1 MMIRLL
7 DEATISKI
15 AAGEIIENPASI
27 VKELVENSIDAGADN
42 ILIEIRGESTDFIK
56 VSDNG
61 SGFSEEDL
69 NIAFLRHSTS
79 KLEKIEDLEKIRTL
93 GFRGEALASISNISK
108 IKLMTK
114 REEDLAGN
122 SLVIENGKI
131 IKKNKIGMPKG
142 TTFVITD
149 VFYNTPVRKKFL
161 RKDLTEINNII
172 DTVQKIALS
181 NNNIKFTLI
190 KDGKTILNTGS
201 DKDPINRIFSIL
213 GSEIASSLNEGSF
226 ESENYKIKGFFS
238 DNKTFRSN
246 RDSQYIFVNGRFIK
260 NINISRAVEKK
271 YHSLIPLNRYPVFVL
286 YIDIDPK
293 LIDVNIHPKKN
304 EIKISN
310 ENILNAIL
318 TEIVEEVIY
327 PNRSIREIEIKDKE
341 ENINVF
347 DIFLDDDKPRDDSQ
361 SNESHTNLKSIWDL
375 KNESQYKNYEDNLYN
390 AFNED
395 AVLYKE
401 DEVEN
406 NEVEKLEEKT
416 LNQEIHEEKNFLFD
430 NKKSQIDEKLLN
442 TNIAGILFKTYILLE
457 NQRDGIIFVVDQHAA
472 HERVNYEKF
481 LHMYLNSEITSQIL
495 LKPEIIQ
502 LNQIEYD
509 KILNYLDLFTKL
521 GFKIENF
528 GDNSVVLREVPMI
541 FGLPT
546 YVNFI
551 RDIIDSLDKE
561 ISSNYEAD
569 LYEIMKKACKASVK
583 SGDDLSEMEIESLIR
598 DLKNCENPYTCPHGR
613 PTIVE
618 VSKHTISKLF
628 LRE

>member
-1 MMIRLL
+1 MIRLL

-15 AAGEIIENPASI
+15 AAGEIIENSASI
-27 VKELVENSIDAGADN
+27 VKELVENSIDAGADD
-42 ILIEIRGESTDFIK
+42 ILVELRGESTNYIK

-61 SGFSEEDL
+61 SGFAEED
-69 NIAFLRHSTS
+69 IEVAFLRHSTS
-79 KLEKIEDLEKIRTL
+79 KIEKIEDLEKIRTL

-114 REEDLAGN
+114 RQEDLAGN
-122 SLVIENGKI
+122 SLLIENGKI
-131 IKKNKIGMPKG
+131 IKKNKVGMPKG
-142 TTFVITD
+142 TTFVISD
-149 VFYNTPVRKKFL
+149 VFYNIPVRKKFL

-172 DTVQKIALS
+172 DIVQKIALS

-190 KDGKTILNTGS
+190 RDGKTILNTGS

-238 DNKTFRSN
+238 DNKLFRSN
-246 RDSQYIFVNGRFIK
+246 RDSQYIFVNGRFIR
-260 NINISRAVEKK
+260 NINISRAVEKN

-310 ENILNAIL
+310 ENILNALL
-318 TEIVEEVIY
+318 TEVVEDVIF
-327 PNRSIREIEIKDKE
+327 PNRSIREIEIEDKK
-341 ENINVF
+341 ENVSVF
-347 DIFLDDDKPRDDSQ
+347 DIFEDEESYEPDPQ
-361 SNESHTNLKSIWDL
+361 ENETNLKSIWEIEKETKDEAL
-375 KNESQYKNYEDNLYN
+375 HNS
-390 AFNED
+390 FNED
-395 AVLYKE
+395 VVLYRDKGNLDLIEDKKIIKE
-401 DEVEN
+401 E
-406 NEVEKLEEKT
+406 
-416 LNQEIHEEKNFLFD
+416 HEERNFLFND
-430 NKKSQIDEKLLN
+430 AKSKIDEKLLN
-442 TNIAGILFKTYILLE
+442 TRIAGVLFKTYILLE
-457 NQRDGIIFVVDQHAA
+457 NQRDDITYLVDQHAA

-495 LKPEIIQ
+495 LKPEIIE

-509 KILNYLDLFTKL
+509 KILNYLELFTEL
-521 GFKIENF
+521 GFKIEDF
-528 GDNSVVLREVPMI
+528 GDKSVVLREVPMI

-569 LYEIMKKACKASVK
+569 LYKIMKKACKASVK
-583 SGDDLSEMEIESLIR
+583 AGDDLSDLEIESLIK

-613 PTIVE
+613 PTVVE

>member
-1 MMIRLL
+1 MIRLL

-15 AAGEIIENPASI
+15 AAGEIIENSASI
-27 VKELVENSIDAGADN
+27 VKELVENSIDAGADD
-42 ILIEIRGESTDFIK
+42 IIVEIRGDSTDYIR

-61 SGFSEEDL
+61 SGFSEDDL
-69 NIAFLRHSTS
+69 EVAFLRHSTS

-122 SLVIENGKI
+122 SLLIENGKI
-131 IKKNKIGMPKG
+131 IKKNKVGMPKG
-142 TTFVITD
+142 TTFVISD

-172 DTVQKIALS
+172 DIVQKIALS

-190 KDGKTILNTGS
+190 RDGKIILNTGS

-226 ESENYKIKGFFS
+226 ESENYKIRGFFS
-238 DNKTFRSN
+238 DNKLFRSN
-246 RDSQYIFVNGRFIK
+246 RDSQYIFVNGRFIR
-260 NINISRAVEKK
+260 NINISRAVEKN

-286 YIDIDPK
+286 YLDIDPK

-310 ENILNAIL
+310 ENILSAL
-318 TEIVEEVIY
+318 LAEVVEEVIF
-327 PNRSIREIEIKDKE
+327 PNRSIREIEIEDKK
-341 ENINVF
+341 ENVSVF
-347 DIFLDDDKPRDDSQ
+347 DIFEDDETNDCGEQKKD
-361 SNESHTNLKSIWDL
+361 TNLKSLWDIE
-375 KNESQYKNYEDNLYN
+375 KETSDNSLEKT
-390 AFNED
+390 FNED
-395 AVLYKE
+395 AVLYKDSLKE
-401 DEVEN
+401 DIN
-406 NEVEKLEEKT
+406 PEEERFLT
-416 LNQEIHEEKNFLFD
+416 EEHEDKNFLF
-430 NKKSQIDEKLLN
+430 NSEKSHIDEKLLN
-442 TNIAGILFKTYILLE
+442 TRIAGVLFKTYILLE
-457 NQRDGIIFVVDQHAA
+457 NQREGITFLVDQHAA

-481 LHMYLNSEITSQIL
+481 LHMYLKSEITSQIL
-495 LKPEIIQ
+495 LKPEIIE
-502 LNQIEYD
+502 LNQMEYD
-509 KILNYLDLFTKL
+509 KILNYLDLFTRL
-521 GFKIENF
+521 GFKIEDF
-528 GDNSVVLREVPMI
+528 GDKSVVLREVPMI

-569 LYEIMKKACKASVK
+569 LYKIMKKACKASVK
-583 SGDDLSEMEIESLIR
+583 AGDDLSDMEIESLIR

-613 PTIVE
+613 PTVVE

>member
-1 MMIRLL
+1 MIRLL

-15 AAGEIIENPASI
+15 AAGEIIENSASI
-27 VKELVENSIDAGADN
+27 VKELVENSIDAGADD
-42 ILIEIRGESTDFIK
+42 ILVEIRGESTSYIK

-61 SGFSEEDL
+61 SGFAEED
-69 NIAFLRHSTS
+69 IEVAFLRHSTS

-114 REEDLAGN
+114 RQEDLAGN
-122 SLVIENGKI
+122 SILIENGKI
-131 IKKNKIGMPKG
+131 IKKNKVGMPKG
-142 TTFVITD
+142 TTFVISD

-172 DTVQKIALS
+172 DIVQKIALS

-190 KDGKTILNTGS
+190 RDGKTILNTGS

-226 ESENYKIKGFFS
+226 ESENYKIRGFFS
-238 DNKTFRSN
+238 DNKLFRSN
-246 RDSQYIFVNGRFIK
+246 RDSQYIFVNGRFIR
-260 NINISRAVEKK
+260 NINISRAVEKN

-310 ENILNAIL
+310 ENILNALL
-318 TEIVEEVIY
+318 TEVVEDVIF
-327 PNRSIREIEIKDKE
+327 PNRSIREIEIEDKKE
-341 ENINVF
+341 SINVF
-347 DIFLDDDKPRDDSQ
+347 DIFKDEKFDKSEAQ
-361 SNESHTNLKSIWDL
+361 EKETNLKSLWEIGKETKDEAL
-375 KNESQYKNYEDNLYN
+375 QNS
-390 AFNED
+390 FNED
-395 AVLYKE
+395 VVLYRDKE
-401 DEVEN
+401 NLDLSED
-406 NEVEKLEEKT
+406 KKIIKEE
-416 LNQEIHEEKNFLFD
+416 HEERNFLFND
-430 NKKSQIDEKLLN
+430 EKSKIDEKLLN
-442 TNIAGILFKTYILLE
+442 TRIAGVLFKTYILLE
-457 NQRDGIIFVVDQHAA
+457 NQRDGLTYVVDQHAA

-481 LHMYLNSEITSQIL
+481 LHMYLKSEITSQIL
-495 LKPEIIQ
+495 LKPEIIE

-509 KILNYLDLFTKL
+509 KILSYLELFTRL
-521 GFKIENF
+521 GFKIEDF

-551 RDIIDSLDKE
+551 RDIIDSLDKD

-569 LYEIMKKACKASVK
+569 LYKIMKKACKASVK
-583 SGDDLSEMEIESLIR
+583 AGDDLSDLEIESLIK

-613 PTIVE
+613 PTVVE

>member
-1 MMIRLL
+1 MIRLL

-15 AAGEIIENPASI
+15 AAGEIIENSASI
-27 VKELVENSIDAGADN
+27 VKELVENSIDAGADD
-42 ILIEIRGESTDFIK
+42 IIVEIRGDSTDYIR

-61 SGFSEEDL
+61 SGFSEDDL
-69 NIAFLRHSTS
+69 EVAFLRHSTS

-122 SLVIENGKI
+122 SLLIENGKI
-131 IKKNKIGMPKG
+131 IKKNKVGMPKG
-142 TTFVITD
+142 TSFVISD

-172 DTVQKIALS
+172 DIVQKIALS

-190 KDGKTILNTGS
+190 RDGKITLNTGS

-213 GSEIASSLNEGSF
+213 GSEIASSLNEGFF
-226 ESENYKIKGFFS
+226 ESENYKIRGFFS
-238 DNKTFRSN
+238 DNKLFRSN
-246 RDSQYIFVNGRFIK
+246 RDSQYIFVNGRFIR
-260 NINISRAVEKK
+260 NINISRAVEKN

-286 YIDIDPK
+286 YLDIDPR

-310 ENILNAIL
+310 ENILSAL
-318 TEIVEEVIY
+318 LSEVVEEVIF
-327 PNRSIREIEIKDKE
+327 PNRSIREIEIEDKK
-341 ENINVF
+341 ENVSVF
-347 DIFLDDDKPRDDSQ
+347 DIFEEDE
-361 SNESHTNLKSIWDL
+361 SNDFEEQKKDTNLKSLWDIE
-375 KNESQYKNYEDNLYN
+375 KETSDNSLEKT
-390 AFNED
+390 FNED
-395 AVLYKE
+395 AVLYKDSLKE
-401 DEVEN
+401 DIN
-406 NEVEKLEEKT
+406 PEEERFLT
-416 LNQEIHEEKNFLFD
+416 EEHEDKNFLF
-430 NKKSQIDEKLLN
+430 NSEKSHIDEKLLN
-442 TNIAGILFKTYILLE
+442 TRIAGVLFKTYILLE
-457 NQRDGIIFVVDQHAA
+457 NQREGITFLVDQHAA

-481 LHMYLNSEITSQIL
+481 LHMYLKSEITSQIL
-495 LKPEIIQ
+495 LKPEIIE
-502 LNQIEYD
+502 LNQMEYD
-509 KILNYLDLFTKL
+509 KILNYLDLFTRL
-521 GFKIENF
+521 GFKIEDF
-528 GDNSVVLREVPMI
+528 GDKSVVLREVPMI

-569 LYEIMKKACKASVK
+569 LYKIMKKACKASVK
-583 SGDDLSEMEIESLIR
+583 AGDDLSDMEIESLIR

-613 PTIVE
+613 PTVVE

>member
-1 MMIRLL
+1 MIRLL

-15 AAGEIIENPASI
+15 AAGEIIENSASI
-27 VKELVENSIDAGADN
+27 VKELVENSIDAGADD
-42 ILIEIRGESTDFIK
+42 ILVEIRGESTDYIK

-61 SGFSEEDL
+61 SGFSEDDL
-69 NIAFLRHSTS
+69 EVAFLRHSTS

-114 REEDLAGN
+114 REDDLAGN
-122 SLVIENGKI
+122 SLLIENGKI
-131 IKKNKIGMPKG
+131 IKKNKVGMPKG
-142 TTFVITD
+142 TTFVISD

-172 DTVQKIALS
+172 DIVQKIALS

-190 KDGKTILNTGS
+190 RDGKIILNTGS

-226 ESENYKIKGFFS
+226 ESENYKIRGFFS
-238 DNKTFRSN
+238 DNKLFRSN
-246 RDSQYIFVNGRFIK
+246 RDSQYIFVNGRFIR
-260 NINISRAVEKK
+260 NINISRAVEKN

-286 YIDIDPK
+286 YLDIDPR

-310 ENILNAIL
+310 ENILSAL
-318 TEIVEEVIY
+318 LAEVVEEVIF
-327 PNRSIREIEIKDKE
+327 PNRSIREIEIEDKK
-341 ENINVF
+341 ENVSVF
-347 DIFLDDDKPRDDSQ
+347 DIFEEESIEAEEQERD
-361 SNESHTNLKSIWDL
+361 TNLKSLWDIE
-375 KNESQYKNYEDNLYN
+375 KETSEDSSEKT
-390 AFNED
+390 FNED

-401 DEVEN
+401 NLKEDINPE
-406 NEVEKLEEKT
+406 EEKFFT
-416 LNQEIHEEKNFLFD
+416 EEHEEKNFLFYSE
-430 NKKSQIDEKLLN
+430 KSHIDEKLLN
-442 TNIAGILFKTYILLE
+442 TRIAGVLFKTYILLE
-457 NQRDGIIFVVDQHAA
+457 NQREGITFLVDQHAA

-481 LHMYLNSEITSQIL
+481 LHMYLKSEITSQIL
-495 LKPEIIQ
+495 LKPEIIE
-502 LNQIEYD
+502 LNQMEYD

-521 GFKIENF
+521 GFKIEYF
-528 GDNSVVLREVPMI
+528 GDKSVVLREVPMI

-551 RDIIDSLDKE
+551 RDIIDSLDKD

-569 LYEIMKKACKASVK
+569 LYKIMKNSCKASVK
-583 SGDDLSEMEIESLIR
+583 AGDDLSDMEIKSLIR

-613 PTIVE
+613 PTVVE

>member
-1 MMIRLL
+1 MIRLL

-15 AAGEIIENPASI
+15 AAGEIIENSASI
-27 VKELVENSIDAGADN
+27 VKELVENSIDAGADD
-42 ILIEIRGESTDFIK
+42 ILVEIRGESTDFIK

-61 SGFSEEDL
+61 SGFSEDDL
-69 NIAFLRHSTS
+69 EVAFLRHSTS

-122 SLVIENGKI
+122 SLLIENGKI
-131 IKKNKIGMPKG
+131 IKKNKVGMPRG
-142 TTFVITD
+142 TTFVISD

-172 DTVQKIALS
+172 DIVQKIALS

-190 KDGKTILNTGS
+190 RDGKIILNTGS

-213 GSEIASSLNEGSF
+213 GSAIASSLNEGTF
-226 ESENYKIKGFFS
+226 DSENYKISGFFS
-238 DNKTFRSN
+238 DNKLFRSN
-246 RDSQYIFVNGRFIK
+246 RDSQYIFVNGRFIR
-260 NINISRAVEKK
+260 NINLSRAIEKN

-310 ENILNAIL
+310 ENILCAL
-318 TEIVEEVIY
+318 LAEIVEEVIY
-327 PNRSIREIEIKDKE
+327 PNRSIRKIEIEDKK
-341 ENINVF
+341 ENISVF
-347 DIFLDDDKPRDDSQ
+347 DIFEEESIEPEAQERD
-361 SNESHTNLKSIWDL
+361 TNLKSLWDIEKDMSEDSL
-375 KNESQYKNYEDNLYN
+375 KNT
-390 AFNED
+390 FNED
-395 AVLYKE
+395 AVLYKDSLKE
-401 DEVEN
+401 DINPE
-406 NEVEKLEEKT
+406 EEKIFT
-416 LNQEIHEEKNFLFD
+416 EEHEDDNFLF
-430 NKKSQIDEKLLN
+430 NSEKNHIDEKLLN
-442 TNIAGILFKTYILLE
+442 TRIAGVLFKTYILLE
-457 NQRDGIIFVVDQHAA
+457 NQREGITFLVDQHAA
-472 HERVNYEKF
+472 HERVNYEKY

-495 LKPEIIQ
+495 LKPEIIE

-509 KILNYLDLFTKL
+509 KILNYIDLFTRL
-521 GFKIENF
+521 GFKIEDF

-551 RDIIDSLDKE
+551 RDIINSLDKD

-569 LYEIMKKACKASVK
+569 LYKIMKKACKASVK
-583 SGDDLSEMEIESLIR
+583 AGDDLSDMEIQSLIR

-613 PTIVE
+613 PTVVE

>member
-1 MMIRLL
+1 MIRLL

-15 AAGEIIENPASI
+15 AAGEIIENSASI
-27 VKELVENSIDAGADN
+27 VKELVENSIDAGADD
-42 ILIEIRGESTDFIK
+42 IIVEIRGDSTDYIR

-61 SGFSEEDL
+61 SGFSEDDL
-69 NIAFLRHSTS
+69 EVAFLRHSTS

-122 SLVIENGKI
+122 SLLIENGKI
-131 IKKNKIGMPKG
+131 IKKNKVGMPKG
-142 TTFVITD
+142 TSFVISD

-172 DTVQKIALS
+172 DIVQKIALS

-190 KDGKTILNTGS
+190 RDGKITLNTGS

-213 GSEIASSLNEGSF
+213 GSEIASSLNEGFF
-226 ESENYKIKGFFS
+226 ESENYKIRGFFS
-238 DNKTFRSN
+238 DNKLFRSN
-246 RDSQYIFVNGRFIK
+246 RDSQYIFVNGRFIR
-260 NINISRAVEKK
+260 NINISRAVEKN

-286 YIDIDPK
+286 YLDIDPR

-310 ENILNAIL
+310 ENILSAL
-318 TEIVEEVIY
+318 LSEVVEEVIF
-327 PNRSIREIEIKDKE
+327 PNRSIREIEIEDKKQ
-341 ENINVF
+341 NVSVF
-347 DIFLDDDKPRDDSQ
+347 DIFEEDE
-361 SNESHTNLKSIWDL
+361 SNDFEEQKKDTNLKSLWDIEKETSENSL
-375 KNESQYKNYEDNLYN
+375 KKT
-390 AFNED
+390 FNED
-395 AVLYKE
+395 AVLYKDSLKE
-401 DEVEN
+401 DIN
-406 NEVEKLEEKT
+406 PEEERFLT
-416 LNQEIHEEKNFLFD
+416 EEHEDKNFLF
-430 NKKSQIDEKLLN
+430 NSEKSHIDEKLLN
-442 TNIAGILFKTYILLE
+442 TRIAGVLFKTYILLE
-457 NQRDGIIFVVDQHAA
+457 NQREGITFLVDQHAA

-481 LHMYLNSEITSQIL
+481 LHMYLKSEITSQIL
-495 LKPEIIQ
+495 LKPEIIE
-502 LNQIEYD
+502 LNQMEYD
-509 KILNYLDLFTKL
+509 KILNYLDLFTRL
-521 GFKIENF
+521 GFKIEDF
-528 GDNSVVLREVPMI
+528 GDKSVVLREVPMI

-569 LYEIMKKACKASVK
+569 LYKIMKKACKASVK
-583 SGDDLSEMEIESLIR
+583 AGDDLSDMEIESLIR

-613 PTIVE
+613 PTVVE

>member
-1 MMIRLL
+1 MIRLL

-15 AAGEIIENPASI
+15 AAGEIIENSASI
-27 VKELVENSIDAGADN
+27 VKELVENSIDAGADD
-42 ILIEIRGESTDFIK
+42 ILVEIRGDSTDYIR

-61 SGFSEEDL
+61 SGFSEDDL
-69 NIAFLRHSTS
+69 EVAFLRHSTS

-122 SLVIENGKI
+122 SLLIENGKI
-131 IKKNKIGMPKG
+131 IKKNKVGMPKG
-142 TTFVITD
+142 TTFVISD

-172 DTVQKIALS
+172 DIVQKIALS

-190 KDGKTILNTGS
+190 RDGKIILNTGS

-226 ESENYKIKGFFS
+226 ESENYKIRGFFS
-238 DNKTFRSN
+238 DNKLFRSN
-246 RDSQYIFVNGRFIK
+246 RDSQYIFVNGRFIR
-260 NINISRAVEKK
+260 NINISRAVEKN

-286 YIDIDPK
+286 YLDIDPK

-310 ENILNAIL
+310 ENILSAL
-318 TEIVEEVIY
+318 LAEVVEEVIF
-327 PNRSIREIEIKDKE
+327 PNRSIREIEIEDKK
-341 ENINVF
+341 ENVSVF
-347 DIFLDDDKPRDDSQ
+347 DIFEDDETNDSVDQ
-361 SNESHTNLKSIWDL
+361 EKNTNLKSLWDIEKETSENSL
-375 KNESQYKNYEDNLYN
+375 KKT
-390 AFNED
+390 FNED
-395 AVLYKE
+395 SVLYKDSLKEDIKAE
-401 DEVEN
+401 DETIFT
-406 NEVEKLEEKT
+406 EE
-416 LNQEIHEEKNFLFD
+416 HEEKNFLF
-430 NKKSQIDEKLLN
+430 NSEKSHIDEKLLN
-442 TNIAGILFKTYILLE
+442 TRIAGVLFKTYILLE
-457 NQRDGIIFVVDQHAA
+457 NQREGITFLVDQHAA

-481 LHMYLNSEITSQIL
+481 LHMYLKSEITSQIL
-495 LKPEIIQ
+495 LKPEIIE
-502 LNQIEYD
+502 LNQMEYD

-521 GFKIENF
+521 GFKIEDF
-528 GDNSVVLREVPMI
+528 GDKSVVLREVPMI

-569 LYEIMKKACKASVK
+569 LYKIMKKACKASVK
-583 SGDDLSEMEIESLIR
+583 AGDDLSDMEIQSLIR

-613 PTIVE
+613 PTVVE

>member
-1 MMIRLL
+1 MIRLL

-15 AAGEIIENPASI
+15 AAGEIIENSASI
-27 VKELVENSIDAGADN
+27 VKELVENSIDAGADD
-42 ILIEIRGESTDFIK
+42 ILIEIRGESTSYIK

-61 SGFSEEDL
+61 SGFAEED
-69 NIAFLRHSTS
+69 IEVAFLRHSTS

-114 REEDLAGN
+114 RQEDLAGN
-122 SLVIENGKI
+122 SILIENGKI
-131 IKKNKIGMPKG
+131 IKKNKVGMPKG
-142 TTFVITD
+142 TTFVISD

-172 DTVQKIALS
+172 DIVQKIALS

-190 KDGKTILNTGS
+190 RDGKTILNTGS

-238 DNKTFRSN
+238 DNKLFRSN
-246 RDSQYIFVNGRFIK
+246 RDSQYIFVNGRFIR
-260 NINISRAVEKK
+260 NINISRAVEKN

-310 ENILNAIL
+310 ENILNALL
-318 TEIVEEVIY
+318 TEVVEDVIF
-327 PNRSIREIEIKDKE
+327 PNRSIREIEIEDKK
-341 ENINVF
+341 ENVSVF
-347 DIFLDDDKPRDDSQ
+347 DIFEYEESDESEPQ
-361 SNESHTNLKSIWDL
+361 ENETNLKSIWEIEKETKDEAL
-375 KNESQYKNYEDNLYN
+375 HNS
-390 AFNED
+390 FNED
-395 AVLYKE
+395 VVLYRDKGNLDLIEDKKIIKE
-401 DEVEN
+401 E
-406 NEVEKLEEKT
+406 
-416 LNQEIHEEKNFLFD
+416 HEERNFLFND
-430 NKKSQIDEKLLN
+430 AKSNIDEKLLN
-442 TNIAGILFKTYILLE
+442 TRIAGVLFKTYILLE
-457 NQRDGIIFVVDQHAA
+457 NQRDGITYLVDQHAA

-495 LKPEIIQ
+495 LKPEIIE

-509 KILNYLDLFTKL
+509 KILNYLELFTEL
-521 GFKIENF
+521 GFKIEDF
-528 GDNSVVLREVPMI
+528 GDKSVVLREVPMI

-569 LYEIMKKACKASVK
+569 LYKIMKKACKASVK
-583 SGDDLSEMEIESLIR
+583 AGDDLSDLEIESLIK

-613 PTIVE
+613 PTVVE

>member
-1 MMIRLL
+1 MIRLL

-15 AAGEIIENPASI
+15 AAGEIIENSASI
-27 VKELVENSIDAGADN
+27 VKELVENSIDAGADD
-42 ILIEIRGESTDFIK
+42 ILVEIRGESTDYIK

-61 SGFSEEDL
+61 SGFSEDDL
-69 NIAFLRHSTS
+69 EVAFLRHSTS

-114 REEDLAGN
+114 REDDLAGN
-122 SLVIENGKI
+122 SLLIENGKI
-131 IKKNKIGMPKG
+131 IKKNKVGMPKG
-142 TTFVITD
+142 TTFVISD

-172 DTVQKIALS
+172 DIVQKIALS

-190 KDGKTILNTGS
+190 RDGKIILNTGS

-226 ESENYKIKGFFS
+226 ESENYKIRGFFS
-238 DNKTFRSN
+238 DNKLFRSN
-246 RDSQYIFVNGRFIK
+246 RDSQYIFVNGRFIR
-260 NINISRAVEKK
+260 NINISRAVEKN

-286 YIDIDPK
+286 YLEIDPR

-310 ENILNAIL
+310 ENILSAL
-318 TEIVEEVIY
+318 LAEVVEEVIF
-327 PNRSIREIEIKDKE
+327 PNRSIREIEIEDKK
-341 ENINVF
+341 ENVSVF
-347 DIFLDDDKPRDDSQ
+347 DIFEEESIEAEEQERD
-361 SNESHTNLKSIWDL
+361 TVLKSLWDIE
-375 KNESQYKNYEDNLYN
+375 KETSEDSSEKT
-390 AFNED
+390 FNED

-401 DEVEN
+401 NLKEDINPE
-406 NEVEKLEEKT
+406 EEKFFT
-416 LNQEIHEEKNFLFD
+416 VEHEEKNFLF
-430 NKKSQIDEKLLN
+430 NSEKSHIDEKLLN
-442 TNIAGILFKTYILLE
+442 TRIAGVLFKTYILLE
-457 NQRDGIIFVVDQHAA
+457 NQREGITFLVDQHAA

-481 LHMYLNSEITSQIL
+481 LHMYLKSEITSQIL
-495 LKPEIIQ
+495 LKPEIIE
-502 LNQIEYD
+502 LNQMEYD

-521 GFKIENF
+521 GFKIEDF

-569 LYEIMKKACKASVK
+569 LYKIMKKACKASVK
-583 SGDDLSEMEIESLIR
+583 AGDDLSDMEIESLIR

-613 PTIVE
+613 PTVVE

>member
-1 MMIRLL
+1 MIILL

-15 AAGEIIENPASI
+15 AAGEIIENSASI
-27 VKELVENSIDAGADN
+27 VKELVENSIDAGADD

-61 SGFSEEDL
+61 LGFSEEDL
-69 NIAFLRHSTS
+69 EVAFLRHSTS

-122 SLVIENGKI
+122 SLLIENGKI
-131 IKKNKIGMPKG
+131 IKKNKIGMPRG
-142 TTFVITD
+142 TTFVISD

-172 DTVQKIALS
+172 DIVQKIALS

-190 KDGKTILNTGS
+190 RDGKIILNTGS
-201 DKDPINRIFSIL
+201 DKDPINRIYSIL

-238 DNKTFRSN
+238 DNKLFRSN
-246 RDSQYIFVNGRFIK
+246 RDSQYIFVNGRFIR
-260 NINISRAVEKK
+260 NINLSRAVEKN

-310 ENILNAIL
+310 ENILCAL
-318 TEIVEEVIY
+318 LAEIVEEVIY
-327 PNRSIREIEIKDKE
+327 PNRSIRKIEIEDKK
-341 ENINVF
+341 ENISVF
-347 DIFLDDDKPRDDSQ
+347 DIFEEESIEPEAQERD
-361 SNESHTNLKSIWDL
+361 TNLNSLWDIEKDTSEDSL
-375 KNESQYKNYEDNLYN
+375 KNT
-390 AFNED
+390 FNED
-395 AVLYKE
+395 AVLYKDSLKE
-401 DEVEN
+401 DINPE
-406 NEVEKLEEKT
+406 EEKIFT
-416 LNQEIHEEKNFLFD
+416 EEHEDDNFLF
-430 NKKSQIDEKLLN
+430 NSKKNHIDEKLLN
-442 TNIAGILFKTYILLE
+442 TRIAGVLFKTYILLE
-457 NQRDGIIFVVDQHAA
+457 NQREGITFLVDQHAA
-472 HERVNYEKF
+472 HERVNYEKY
-481 LHMYLNSEITSQIL
+481 LHMYLKSEITSQIL
-495 LKPEIIQ
+495 LKPEIIE

-509 KILNYLDLFTKL
+509 KILNYIDLFTRL
-521 GFKIENF
+521 GFKIEDF

-551 RDIIDSLDKE
+551 RDIINSLDKD

-569 LYEIMKKACKASVK
+569 LYKIMKKACKASVK
-583 SGDDLSEMEIESLIR
+583 AGDDLSDMEIQSLIR

-613 PTIVE
+613 PTVVE

>member
-1 MMIRLL
+1 MIRLL

-42 ILIEIRGESTDFIK
+42 ILVEVRGESTDFIK

-69 NIAFLRHSTS
+69 NVAFLRHSTS

-114 REEDLAGN
+114 REEDIAGN

-131 IKKNKIGMPKG
+131 IKKNKVGMPKG
-142 TTFVITD
+142 STFVIND

-172 DTVQKIALS
+172 DIVQKIALS

-190 KDGKTILNTGS
+190 RDGKTILNTGS
-201 DKDPINRIFSIL
+201 DRDPINRIFSIL

-238 DNKTFRSN
+238 DNKVFRSN
-246 RDSQYIFVNGRFIK
+246 RDSQYIFVNGRFIR
-260 NINISRAVEKK
+260 NVNISRAVEKK

-327 PNRSIREIEIKDKE
+327 PNRSIREIEIEDKK

-347 DIFLDDDKPRDDSQ
+347 DIFGDDEEPRDDSQ
-361 SNESHTNLKSIWDL
+361 SNESHTSLKSIWDL
-375 KNESQYKNYEDNLYN
+375 KKESQDRNYEDNLFN

-401 DEVEN
+401 
-406 NEVEKLEEKT
+406 NEIEKNEEKT
-416 LNQEIHEEKNFLFD
+416 LNQETHEENNFLFN
-430 NKKSQIDEKLLN
+430 NKKNKIDEKLLN
-442 TNIAGILFKTYILLE
+442 TNIVGILFKTYILLE
-457 NQRDGIIFVVDQHAA
+457 NQRDGIVFVVDQHAA

-481 LHMYLNSEITSQIL
+481 LHMYLNSDITSQIL

-528 GDNSVVLREVPMI
+528 GDNSIVLREVPMI

-551 RDIIDSLDKE
+551 RDIIDSLDKD

-569 LYEIMKKACKASVK
+569 LYKIMKKACKASVK
-583 SGDDLSEMEIESLIR
+583 AGDDLSEMEIESLIR

>member
-1 MMIRLL
+1 MIRLL

-15 AAGEIIENPASI
+15 AAGEIIENSASI
-27 VKELVENSIDAGADN
+27 VKELVENSIDAGADD
-42 ILIEIRGESTDFIK
+42 ILVEIRGESTDFIK

-61 SGFSEEDL
+61 SGFSEDDL
-69 NIAFLRHSTS
+69 EVAFLRHSTS

-122 SLVIENGKI
+122 SLLIENGKI
-131 IKKNKIGMPKG
+131 IKKNKVGMPRG
-142 TTFVITD
+142 TTFVISD

-172 DTVQKIALS
+172 DIVQKIALS

-190 KDGKTILNTGS
+190 RDGKIILNTGS
-201 DKDPINRIFSIL
+201 DKDPINRIYSIL
-213 GSEIASSLNEGSF
+213 GSEIASSLNEGTF
-226 ESENYKIKGFFS
+226 ESENYKIRGFFS
-238 DNKTFRSN
+238 DNKLFRSN
-246 RDSQYIFVNGRFIK
+246 RDSQYIFVNGRFIR
-260 NINISRAVEKK
+260 NINLSRAVEKN
-271 YHSLIPLNRYPVFVL
+271 YNSLIPLNRYPVFVL

-310 ENILNAIL
+310 ENILCAL
-318 TEIVEEVIY
+318 LAEIVEEVIY
-327 PNRSIREIEIKDKE
+327 PNRSIKKIEIEDKK
-341 ENINVF
+341 ENISVF
-347 DIFLDDDKPRDDSQ
+347 DIFEEESIEPEAQERD
-361 SNESHTNLKSIWDL
+361 TNLKSLWDIEMDMSEDSL
-375 KNESQYKNYEDNLYN
+375 KNT
-390 AFNED
+390 FNED
-395 AVLYKE
+395 AVLYKDSLKE
-401 DEVEN
+401 DINPE
-406 NEVEKLEEKT
+406 EEKIFT
-416 LNQEIHEEKNFLFD
+416 EEHEDDNFLF
-430 NKKSQIDEKLLN
+430 NSEKNHIDEKLLN
-442 TNIAGILFKTYILLE
+442 TRIAGVLFKTYILLE
-457 NQRDGIIFVVDQHAA
+457 NQREGITFLVDQHAA

-481 LHMYLNSEITSQIL
+481 LHMYLKSEITSQIL
-495 LKPEIIQ
+495 LKPEMIE
-502 LNQIEYD
+502 LNQNEYD
-509 KILNYLDLFTKL
+509 KILNYLDLFTRL
-521 GFKIENF
+521 GFKIEDF

-541 FGLPT
+541 FGMPT

-569 LYEIMKKACKASVK
+569 LYKIMKKACKASVK
-583 SGDDLSEMEIESLIR
+583 AGDDLSDMEIESLIR

-613 PTIVE
+613 PTVVE

>member
-1 MMIRLL
+1 MIRLL

-15 AAGEIIENPASI
+15 AAGEIIENSASI
-27 VKELVENSIDAGADN
+27 VKELVENSIDAGADD

-61 SGFSEEDL
+61 LGFSEEDL
-69 NIAFLRHSTS
+69 EVAFLRHSTS

-122 SLVIENGKI
+122 SLLIENGKI
-131 IKKNKIGMPKG
+131 IKKNKVGMPRG
-142 TTFVITD
+142 TTFVISD

-172 DTVQKIALS
+172 DIVQKIALS

-190 KDGKTILNTGS
+190 RDGKIILNTGS

-213 GSEIASSLNEGSF
+213 GSEIASSLNEGTF
-226 ESENYKIKGFFS
+226 DSENYKISGFFS
-238 DNKTFRSN
+238 DNKLFRSN
-246 RDSQYIFVNGRFIK
+246 RDSQYIFVNGRFIR
-260 NINISRAVEKK
+260 NINLSRAIEKN

-310 ENILNAIL
+310 ENILCAL
-318 TEIVEEVIY
+318 LAEIVEEVIY
-327 PNRSIREIEIKDKE
+327 PNRSIRKIEIEDKK
-341 ENINVF
+341 ENISVF
-347 DIFLDDDKPRDDSQ
+347 DIFEEESIEPEAQERD
-361 SNESHTNLKSIWDL
+361 TNLKSLWDIEKDTNEDSL
-375 KNESQYKNYEDNLYN
+375 KNT
-390 AFNED
+390 FNED
-395 AVLYKE
+395 AVLYKDSLKE
-401 DEVEN
+401 DINPE
-406 NEVEKLEEKT
+406 EEKIFI
-416 LNQEIHEEKNFLFD
+416 EEHEDDNFLF
-430 NKKSQIDEKLLN
+430 NSEKNHIDEKLLN
-442 TNIAGILFKTYILLE
+442 TRIAGVLFKTYILLE
-457 NQRDGIIFVVDQHAA
+457 NQREGITFLVDQHAA

-481 LHMYLNSEITSQIL
+481 LHMYLKSEITSQIL
-495 LKPEIIQ
+495 LKPEIIE
-502 LNQIEYD
+502 LNQNEYD
-509 KILNYLDLFTKL
+509 KILNYIDLFTKL
-521 GFKIENF
+521 GFKIEDF

-541 FGLPT
+541 FGMPT

-569 LYEIMKKACKASVK
+569 LYKIMKKACKASVK
-583 SGDDLSEMEIESLIR
+583 AGDDLSDMEIESLIR

-613 PTIVE
+613 PTVVE

>member
-1 MMIRLL
+1 MIILL

-15 AAGEIIENPASI
+15 AAGEIIENSASI
-27 VKELVENSIDAGADN
+27 VKELVENSIDAGADD

-61 SGFSEEDL
+61 LGFSEEDL
-69 NIAFLRHSTS
+69 EVAFLRHSTS

-122 SLVIENGKI
+122 SLLIENGKI
-131 IKKNKIGMPKG
+131 IKKNKIGMPRG
-142 TTFVITD
+142 TTFVISD

-172 DTVQKIALS
+172 DIVQKIALS

-190 KDGKTILNTGS
+190 RDGKIILNTGS
-201 DKDPINRIFSIL
+201 DKDPINRIYSIL

-238 DNKTFRSN
+238 DNKLFRSN
-246 RDSQYIFVNGRFIK
+246 RDSQYMFVNGRFIR
-260 NINISRAVEKK
+260 NINLSRAVEKN
-271 YHSLIPLNRYPVFVL
+271 YHSLIPLNRYPVFIL

-310 ENILNAIL
+310 ENILCAL
-318 TEIVEEVIY
+318 LAEIVEEVIY
-327 PNRSIREIEIKDKE
+327 PNRSIRKIEIEDKK
-341 ENINVF
+341 ENISVF
-347 DIFLDDDKPRDDSQ
+347 DIFEEESIEAEAQERD
-361 SNESHTNLKSIWDL
+361 TNLKRLWDIEKDRSEDSL
-375 KNESQYKNYEDNLYN
+375 KNT
-390 AFNED
+390 FNED
-395 AVLYKE
+395 AVLYKDSLKE
-401 DEVEN
+401 DINPE
-406 NEVEKLEEKT
+406 EEKIFT
-416 LNQEIHEEKNFLFD
+416 EEHEDDNFLF
-430 NKKSQIDEKLLN
+430 NNEKNHIDEKLLN
-442 TNIAGILFKTYILLE
+442 TRIAGVLFKTYILLE
-457 NQRDGIIFVVDQHAA
+457 NQREGITFLVDQHAA

-481 LHMYLNSEITSQIL
+481 LHMYLKSEITSQIL
-495 LKPEIIQ
+495 LKPEIIE
-502 LNQIEYD
+502 LNQNEYD
-509 KILNYLDLFTKL
+509 KILNYLDLFTRL
-521 GFKIENF
+521 GFKIEDF

-541 FGLPT
+541 FGMPT

-569 LYEIMKKACKASVK
+569 LYKIMKKACKASVK
-583 SGDDLSEMEIESLIR
+583 AGDDLSDMEIESLIR

-613 PTIVE
+613 PTVVE

>member
-1 MMIRLL
+1 MIRLL

-15 AAGEIIENPASI
+15 AAGEIIENSASI
-27 VKELVENSIDAGADN
+27 VKELVENSIDAGADD
-42 ILIEIRGESTDFIK
+42 ILVEIRGESTDYIK
-56 VSDNG
+56 VSGNG
-61 SGFSEEDL
+61 SGFSEDDL
-69 NIAFLRHSTS
+69 EVAFLRHSTS

-122 SLVIENGKI
+122 SLLIENGKI
-131 IKKNKIGMPKG
+131 IKKNKVGMPKG
-142 TTFVITD
+142 TTFVISD

-172 DTVQKIALS
+172 DIVQKIALS

-190 KDGKTILNTGS
+190 RDGKIILNTGS

-226 ESENYKIKGFFS
+226 ESENYKIRGFFS
-238 DNKTFRSN
+238 DNKLFRSN
-246 RDSQYIFVNGRFIK
+246 RDSQYIFVNGRFIR
-260 NINISRAVEKK
+260 NINISRAVEKN

-286 YIDIDPK
+286 YLEIDPK

-310 ENILNAIL
+310 ENILSAL
-318 TEIVEEVIY
+318 LAEVVEEVIF
-327 PNRSIREIEIKDKE
+327 PNRSIREIEIEDKK
-341 ENINVF
+341 ENVSVF
-347 DIFLDDDKPRDDSQ
+347 DIFEDDETNDSVDQ
-361 SNESHTNLKSIWDL
+361 EKNTNLKSLWDIEKETSENSL
-375 KNESQYKNYEDNLYN
+375 KKT
-390 AFNED
+390 FNED
-395 AVLYKE
+395 SVLYKDSLKEDIKAE
-401 DEVEN
+401 DETIFT
-406 NEVEKLEEKT
+406 EE
-416 LNQEIHEEKNFLFD
+416 HEEKNFLF
-430 NKKSQIDEKLLN
+430 NSEKSHIDEKLLN
-442 TNIAGILFKTYILLE
+442 TRIAGVLFKTYILLE
-457 NQRDGIIFVVDQHAA
+457 NQREGITFLVDQHAA

-481 LHMYLNSEITSQIL
+481 LHMYLKSEITSQIL
-495 LKPEIIQ
+495 LKPEIIE
-502 LNQIEYD
+502 LNQMEYD

-521 GFKIENF
+521 GFKIEDF
-528 GDNSVVLREVPMI
+528 GDKSVVLREVPMI

-569 LYEIMKKACKASVK
+569 LYKIMKKACKASVK
-583 SGDDLSEMEIESLIR
+583 AGDDLSDMEIESLIR

-613 PTIVE
+613 PTVVE

>member
-1 MMIRLL
+1 MIRLL

-15 AAGEIIENPASI
+15 AAGEIIENSASI
-27 VKELVENSIDAGADN
+27 VKELVENSIDAGADD

-69 NIAFLRHSTS
+69 EVAFLRHSTS
-79 KLEKIEDLEKIRTL
+79 MLEKIEDLEKIRTL

-122 SLVIENGKI
+122 SLLIENGKI
-131 IKKNKIGMPKG
+131 IKKNKVGMPRG
-142 TTFVITD
+142 TTFVISD

-172 DTVQKIALS
+172 DIVQKIALS

-190 KDGKTILNTGS
+190 RDGKIILNTGS
-201 DKDPINRIFSIL
+201 DKDPINRIYSIL

-226 ESENYKIKGFFS
+226 ESENYKIRGFFS
-238 DNKTFRSN
+238 DNKLFRSN
-246 RDSQYIFVNGRFIK
+246 RDSQYIFVNGRFIR
-260 NINISRAVEKK
+260 NINLSRAVEKN

-286 YIDIDPK
+286 FIDIDPK

-310 ENILNAIL
+310 ENILCAL
-318 TEIVEEVIY
+318 LAEIVEEVIY
-327 PNRSIREIEIKDKE
+327 PNRSIREIEIEDKK
-341 ENINVF
+341 ENVSVF
-347 DIFLDDDKPRDDSQ
+347 DIFEEK
-361 SNESHTNLKSIWDL
+361 ESIEPEAQESETNLKNLWDIEKDTSEDSL
-375 KNESQYKNYEDNLYN
+375 KNT
-390 AFNED
+390 FNED
-395 AVLYKE
+395 AILYKDSLKKDLELVEE
-401 DEVEN
+401 DKFLP
-406 NEVEKLEEKT
+406 EK
-416 LNQEIHEEKNFLFD
+416 HEEDNFLF
-430 NKKSQIDEKLLN
+430 NSEKNHIDEKLLN
-442 TNIAGILFKTYILLE
+442 TRIAGVLFKTYIILE
-457 NQRDGIIFVVDQHAA
+457 NQRDGITFLVDQHAA

-481 LHMYLNSEITSQIL
+481 LHMYLKSEITSQIL
-495 LKPEIIQ
+495 LKPEIIE

-509 KILNYLDLFTKL
+509 KILNYLELFKKL
-521 GFKIENF
+521 GFKIEDF

-541 FGLPT
+541 FGMPT

-569 LYEIMKKACKASVK
+569 LYKIMKKACKASVK
-583 SGDDLSEMEIESLIR
+583 AGDDLSDMEIESLIR

-613 PTIVE
+613 PTVVE

>member
-1 MMIRLL
+1 MIRLL

-15 AAGEIIENPASI
+15 AAGEIIENSASI
-27 VKELVENSIDAGADN
+27 VKELVENSIDAGADD
-42 ILIEIRGESTDFIK
+42 ILVEIRGESTDFIK

-61 SGFSEEDL
+61 SGFSEDDL
-69 NIAFLRHSTS
+69 EVAFLRHSTS

-122 SLVIENGKI
+122 SLLIENGKI
-131 IKKNKIGMPKG
+131 IKKNKVGMPRG
-142 TTFVITD
+142 TTFVISD

-172 DTVQKIALS
+172 DIVQKIALS

-190 KDGKTILNTGS
+190 RDGKIILNTGS

-213 GSEIASSLNEGSF
+213 GSEIASSLNEGTF
-226 ESENYKIKGFFS
+226 DSENYKIRGFFS
-238 DNKTFRSN
+238 DNKLFRSN
-246 RDSQYIFVNGRFIK
+246 RDSQYIFVNGRFIR
-260 NINISRAVEKK
+260 NINLSRAVEKN

-310 ENILNAIL
+310 ENILCAL
-318 TEIVEEVIY
+318 LAEIVEEVIY
-327 PNRSIREIEIKDKE
+327 PNRSIRKIEIEDKK
-341 ENINVF
+341 ENISVF
-347 DIFLDDDKPRDDSQ
+347 DIFEEESIEPEAQERD
-361 SNESHTNLKSIWDL
+361 TNLKSLWDIEKDTNEDSL
-375 KNESQYKNYEDNLYN
+375 KNT
-390 AFNED
+390 FNED
-395 AVLYKE
+395 AVLYKDSLKE
-401 DEVEN
+401 DINPE
-406 NEVEKLEEKT
+406 EEKIFT
-416 LNQEIHEEKNFLFD
+416 EEHENDNFLF
-430 NKKSQIDEKLLN
+430 NSEKNHIDEKLLN
-442 TNIAGILFKTYILLE
+442 TRIAGVLFKTYILLE
-457 NQRDGIIFVVDQHAA
+457 NQREGITFLVDQHAA

-481 LHMYLNSEITSQIL
+481 LHMYLKSEITSQIL
-495 LKPEIIQ
+495 LKPEIIE
-502 LNQIEYD
+502 LNQNEYD
-509 KILNYLDLFTKL
+509 KILNYLDLFTRL
-521 GFKIENF
+521 GFKIEDF

-541 FGLPT
+541 FGMPT

-569 LYEIMKKACKASVK
+569 LYKIMKKACKASVK
-583 SGDDLSEMEIESLIR
+583 AGDDLSDMEIESLIR

-613 PTIVE
+613 PTVVE

>member
-1 MMIRLL
+1 MIRLL

-15 AAGEIIENPASI
+15 AAGEIIENSASI
-27 VKELVENSIDAGADN
+27 VKELVENSIDAGADD
-42 ILIEIRGESTDFIK
+42 ILVEIRGESTDYIK

-69 NIAFLRHSTS
+69 EVAFLRHSTS

-122 SLVIENGKI
+122 SLLIENGKI
-131 IKKNKIGMPKG
+131 IKKNKVGMPMG
-142 TTFVITD
+142 TTFVISD

-172 DTVQKIALS
+172 DIVQKIALS

-190 KDGKTILNTGS
+190 RDGKIILNTGS

-238 DNKTFRSN
+238 DNKLFRSN
-246 RDSQYIFVNGRFIK
+246 RDSQYIFVNGRFIR
-260 NINISRAVEKK
+260 NINISRAVEKN

-286 YIDIDPK
+286 YLDIDPR

-310 ENILNAIL
+310 ENILSAL
-318 TEIVEEVIY
+318 LSELVEEVIF
-327 PNRSIREIEIKDKE
+327 PNRSIREIEIEDKK
-341 ENINVF
+341 ENVSVF
-347 DIFLDDDKPRDDSQ
+347 DIFEEDE
-361 SNESHTNLKSIWDL
+361 SNDFEEQKKDTNLKSLWDIE
-375 KNESQYKNYEDNLYN
+375 KETSEDSSEKT
-390 AFNED
+390 FNED
-395 AVLYKE
+395 SVLYKDSLKEDIKAE
-401 DEVEN
+401 DERIFTEEH
-406 NEVEKLEEKT
+406 EV
-416 LNQEIHEEKNFLFD
+416 KNFLF
-430 NKKSQIDEKLLN
+430 NSEKSHIDEKLLN
-442 TNIAGILFKTYILLE
+442 TRIAGVLFKTYILLE
-457 NQRDGIIFVVDQHAA
+457 NQREGITFLVDQHAA

-481 LHMYLNSEITSQIL
+481 LHMYLKSEITSQIL
-495 LKPEIIQ
+495 LKPEIIE
-502 LNQIEYD
+502 LNQMEYD

-521 GFKIENF
+521 GFKIEDF
-528 GDNSVVLREVPMI
+528 GDKSVVLREVPMI

-569 LYEIMKKACKASVK
+569 LYKIMKKACKASVK
-583 SGDDLSEMEIESLIR
+583 AGDDLSDMEIESLIR

-613 PTIVE
+613 PTVVE

>member
-1 MMIRLL
+1 MIRLL

-15 AAGEIIENPASI
+15 AAGEIIENSASI
-27 VKELVENSIDAGADN
+27 VKELVENSIDAGADD
-42 ILIEIRGESTDFIK
+42 ILVEIRGESTDYIK

-69 NIAFLRHSTS
+69 EVAFLRHSTS

-122 SLVIENGKI
+122 SLLIENGKI
-131 IKKNKIGMPKG
+131 IKKNKVGMPKG
-142 TTFVITD
+142 TTFVISD

-161 RKDLTEINNII
+161 RKDITEINNII
-172 DTVQKIALS
+172 DIVQKIALS

-190 KDGKTILNTGS
+190 RDGKIILNTGS

-238 DNKTFRSN
+238 DNKLFRSN
-246 RDSQYIFVNGRFIK
+246 RDSQYIFVNGRFIR
-260 NINISRAVEKK
+260 NINISRAVEKN

-286 YIDIDPK
+286 YLDIDPK

-310 ENILNAIL
+310 ENILSAL
-318 TEIVEEVIY
+318 LAEVVEEVIF
-327 PNRSIREIEIKDKE
+327 PNRSIREIEIEDKK
-341 ENINVF
+341 ENVSVF
-347 DIFLDDDKPRDDSQ
+347 DIFEDYET
-361 SNESHTNLKSIWDL
+361 NEPEEQEKDTNLKSLWDIEKETSEDSL
-375 KNESQYKNYEDNLYN
+375 KKT
-390 AFNED
+390 FNED
-395 AVLYKE
+395 AVLYKDSLKEDIKAE
-401 DEVEN
+401 DESIFT
-406 NEVEKLEEKT
+406 EE
-416 LNQEIHEEKNFLFD
+416 HEEKNFLF
-430 NKKSQIDEKLLN
+430 NREKSHIDEELLN
-442 TNIAGILFKTYILLE
+442 TRIAGVLFKTYILLE
-457 NQRDGIIFVVDQHAA
+457 NQREGITFLVDQHAA

-481 LHMYLNSEITSQIL
+481 LHMYLKSEITSQIL
-495 LKPEIIQ
+495 LKPEIIE
-502 LNQIEYD
+502 LNQMEYD

-521 GFKIENF
+521 GFKIEDF

-569 LYEIMKKACKASVK
+569 LYKIMKKACKASVK
-583 SGDDLSEMEIESLIR
+583 AGDDLSDMEIQSLIR

-613 PTIVE
+613 PTVVE

>member
-1 MMIRLL
+1 MIRLL

-15 AAGEIIENPASI
+15 AAGEIIENSASI
-27 VKELVENSIDAGADN
+27 VKELVENSIDAGADD
-42 ILIEIRGESTDFIK
+42 ILVEIRGESTDFIK

-61 SGFSEEDL
+61 SGFSEDDL
-69 NIAFLRHSTS
+69 EVAFLRHSTS

-122 SLVIENGKI
+122 SLLIENGKI
-131 IKKNKIGMPKG
+131 IKKNKVGMPRG
-142 TTFVITD
+142 TTFVISD

-172 DTVQKIALS
+172 DIVQKIALS

-190 KDGKTILNTGS
+190 RDGKIILNTGS
-201 DKDPINRIFSIL
+201 DKDPINRIYSIL

-226 ESENYKIKGFFS
+226 ESENYKIRGFFS
-238 DNKTFRSN
+238 DNKLFRSN
-246 RDSQYIFVNGRFIK
+246 RDSQYIFVNGRFIR
-260 NINISRAVEKK
+260 NINLSRAVEKN

-310 ENILNAIL
+310 ENILCAL
-318 TEIVEEVIY
+318 LAEIVEEVIY
-327 PNRSIREIEIKDKE
+327 PNRSIRKIEIEDKK
-341 ENINVF
+341 ENISVF
-347 DIFLDDDKPRDDSQ
+347 DIFEEESIEPEAQERD
-361 SNESHTNLKSIWDL
+361 TNLKSLWDIEKDRSEDSL
-375 KNESQYKNYEDNLYN
+375 KNT
-390 AFNED
+390 FNED
-395 AVLYKE
+395 AVLYKDSLKE
-401 DEVEN
+401 DINPE
-406 NEVEKLEEKT
+406 EEKIFT
-416 LNQEIHEEKNFLFD
+416 EEHEVDNFLF
-430 NKKSQIDEKLLN
+430 NSEKNQIDEKLLN
-442 TNIAGILFKTYILLE
+442 TRIAGVLFKTYILLE
-457 NQRDGIIFVVDQHAA
+457 NQRDGITFLVDQHAA

-481 LHMYLNSEITSQIL
+481 LHMYLKSEITSQIL
-495 LKPEIIQ
+495 LKPEIIE

-509 KILNYLDLFTKL
+509 KILNYLELFKKL
-521 GFKIENF
+521 GFKIEDF

-541 FGLPT
+541 FGMPT

-569 LYEIMKKACKASVK
+569 LYKIMKKACKASVK
-583 SGDDLSEMEIESLIR
+583 AGDDLSDMEIESLIR

-613 PTIVE
+613 PTVVE

>member
-1 MMIRLL
+1 MIRLL

-15 AAGEIIENPASI
+15 AAGEIIENSASI
-27 VKELVENSIDAGADN
+27 VKELVENSIDAGADD
-42 ILIEIRGESTDFIK
+42 ILVEIRGESTDFIK

-61 SGFSEEDL
+61 SGFSEDDL
-69 NIAFLRHSTS
+69 EVAFLRHSTS

-122 SLVIENGKI
+122 SLLIENGKI
-131 IKKNKIGMPKG
+131 IKKNKVGMPRG
-142 TTFVITD
+142 TTFVISD

-172 DTVQKIALS
+172 DIVQKIALS

-190 KDGKTILNTGS
+190 RDGKIILNTGS

-213 GSEIASSLNEGSF
+213 GSEIASSLNEGTF
-226 ESENYKIKGFFS
+226 DSENYKIRGFFS
-238 DNKTFRSN
+238 DNKLFRSN
-246 RDSQYIFVNGRFIK
+246 RDSQYIFVNGRFIR
-260 NINISRAVEKK
+260 NINLSRAVEKN

-310 ENILNAIL
+310 ENILCAL
-318 TEIVEEVIY
+318 LAEIVEEVIY
-327 PNRSIREIEIKDKE
+327 PNRSIRKIEIEDKK
-341 ENINVF
+341 ENISVF
-347 DIFLDDDKPRDDSQ
+347 DIFEEESIEPEAQERD
-361 SNESHTNLKSIWDL
+361 TNLKSLWDIEKDTNEDSL
-375 KNESQYKNYEDNLYN
+375 KNT
-390 AFNED
+390 FNED
-395 AVLYKE
+395 AVLYKDSLKE
-401 DEVEN
+401 DINPE
-406 NEVEKLEEKT
+406 
-416 LNQEIHEEKNFLFD
+416 EEKNFTEEHENDNFLF
-430 NKKSQIDEKLLN
+430 NSEKNHIDEKLLN
-442 TNIAGILFKTYILLE
+442 TRIAGVLFKTYILLE
-457 NQRDGIIFVVDQHAA
+457 NQREGITFLVDQHAA

-481 LHMYLNSEITSQIL
+481 LHMYLKSEITSQIL
-495 LKPEIIQ
+495 LKPAIIG
-502 LNQIEYD
+502 LNQNEYD
-509 KILNYLDLFTKL
+509 KILNYLDLFTRL
-521 GFKIENF
+521 GFKIEDF

-541 FGLPT
+541 FGMPT

-569 LYEIMKKACKASVK
+569 LYKIMKKACKASVK
-583 SGDDLSEMEIESLIR
+583 AGDDLSDMEIESLIR

-613 PTIVE
+613 PTVVE

>member
-1 MMIRLL
+1 MIRLL

-15 AAGEIIENPASI
+15 AAGEIIENSASI
-27 VKELVENSIDAGADN
+27 VKELVENSIDAGADD
-42 ILIEIRGESTDFIK
+42 ILVEIRGESTSYIK

-61 SGFSEEDL
+61 SGFAEED
-69 NIAFLRHSTS
+69 IEVAFLRHSTS

-114 REEDLAGN
+114 RQEDLAGN
-122 SLVIENGKI
+122 SILIENGKI
-131 IKKNKIGMPKG
+131 IKKNKVGMPKG
-142 TTFVITD
+142 TTFVISD

-172 DTVQKIALS
+172 DIVQKIALS

-190 KDGKTILNTGS
+190 RDGKTILNTGS

-238 DNKTFRSN
+238 DNKLFRSN
-246 RDSQYIFVNGRFIK
+246 RDSQYIFVNGRFIR
-260 NINISRAVEKK
+260 NINISRAVEKN
-271 YHSLIPLNRYPVFVL
+271 YHSLIPLNRYPVFIL

-318 TEIVEEVIY
+318 TEVVEDVIF
-327 PNRSIREIEIKDKE
+327 PNRSIREIEIEDKKE
-341 ENINVF
+341 SINIF
-347 DIFLDDDKPRDDSQ
+347 DIFEDEKFDKSEVQ
-361 SNESHTNLKSIWDL
+361 EKETNLKSIWEIEKETKDEAL
-375 KNESQYKNYEDNLYN
+375 QNS
-390 AFNED
+390 FNED
-395 AVLYKE
+395 VVLYRDKE
-401 DEVEN
+401 NLDLSED
-406 NEVEKLEEKT
+406 KKIIKEES
-416 LNQEIHEEKNFLFD
+416 EERNFLFND
-430 NKKSQIDEKLLN
+430 EKSKIDEKLLN
-442 TNIAGILFKTYILLE
+442 TRIAGVLFKTYILLE
-457 NQRDGIIFVVDQHAA
+457 NQRDGVTYVVDQHAA

-495 LKPEIIQ
+495 LKPEIIE

-509 KILNYLDLFTKL
+509 KILNYLELFTRL
-521 GFKIENF
+521 GFKIEDF

-551 RDIIDSLDKE
+551 RDIIDSLDKD

-569 LYEIMKKACKASVK
+569 LYKIMKKACKASVK
-583 SGDDLSEMEIESLIR
+583 AGDDLSDLEIESLIK

-613 PTIVE
+613 PTVVE

>member
-1 MMIRLL
+1 MIRLL

-15 AAGEIIENPASI
+15 AAGEIIENSASI
-27 VKELVENSIDAGADN
+27 VKELVENSIDAGADD
-42 ILIEIRGESTDFIK
+42 ILVEIRGESTDYIK

-61 SGFSEEDL
+61 SGFSEDDL
-69 NIAFLRHSTS
+69 EVAFLRHSTS

-122 SLVIENGKI
+122 SLLIENGKI
-131 IKKNKIGMPKG
+131 IKKNKVGMPKG
-142 TTFVITD
+142 TTFVISD

-172 DTVQKIALS
+172 DIVQKIALS

-190 KDGKTILNTGS
+190 RDGKIILNTGS

-226 ESENYKIKGFFS
+226 ESENYKIRGFFS
-238 DNKTFRSN
+238 DNKLFRSN
-246 RDSQYIFVNGRFIK
+246 RDSQYIFVNGRFIR
-260 NINISRAVEKK
+260 NINISRAVEKN

-286 YIDIDPK
+286 YLEIDPK

-310 ENILNAIL
+310 ENILSAL
-318 TEIVEEVIY
+318 LSELVEEVIF
-327 PNRSIREIEIKDKE
+327 PNRSIREIEIEDKR
-341 ENINVF
+341 ENVSVF
-347 DIFLDDDKPRDDSQ
+347 DIFEDDETNDSVDQ
-361 SNESHTNLKSIWDL
+361 EKNTNLKSLWDIEKETSENSL
-375 KNESQYKNYEDNLYN
+375 KKT
-390 AFNED
+390 FNED
-395 AVLYKE
+395 SVLYKDSLKEDIKAE
-401 DEVEN
+401 DETIFT
-406 NEVEKLEEKT
+406 EE
-416 LNQEIHEEKNFLFD
+416 HEEKNFLF
-430 NKKSQIDEKLLN
+430 NSEKSHIDEKLLN
-442 TNIAGILFKTYILLE
+442 TRIAGVLFKTYILLE
-457 NQRDGIIFVVDQHAA
+457 NQREGITFLVDQHAA

-481 LHMYLNSEITSQIL
+481 LHMYLKSEITSQIL
-495 LKPEIIQ
+495 LKPEIIE
-502 LNQIEYD
+502 LNQMEYD

-521 GFKIENF
+521 GFKIEDF
-528 GDNSVVLREVPMI
+528 GDKSVVLREVPMI

-569 LYEIMKKACKASVK
+569 LYKIMKKACKASVK
-583 SGDDLSEMEIESLIR
+583 AGDDLSDMEIESLIR

-613 PTIVE
+613 PTVVE

>member
-1 MMIRLL
+1 MIRLL

-15 AAGEIIENPASI
+15 AAGEIIENSASI
-27 VKELVENSIDAGADN
+27 VKELVENSIDAGADD
-42 ILIEIRGESTDFIK
+42 ILVEIRGESTDFIK

-61 SGFSEEDL
+61 SGFSEDDL
-69 NIAFLRHSTS
+69 EVAFLRHSTS

-122 SLVIENGKI
+122 SLLIENGKI
-131 IKKNKIGMPKG
+131 IKKNKVGMPRG
-142 TTFVITD
+142 TTFVISD

-172 DTVQKIALS
+172 DIVQKIALS

-190 KDGKTILNTGS
+190 RDGKIILNTGS

-213 GSEIASSLNEGSF
+213 GSEIASSLNEGTF
-226 ESENYKIKGFFS
+226 DSENYKIRGFFS
-238 DNKTFRSN
+238 DNKLFRSN
-246 RDSQYIFVNGRFIK
+246 RDSQYIFVNGRFIR
-260 NINISRAVEKK
+260 NINLSRAIEKN

-310 ENILNAIL
+310 ENILCAL
-318 TEIVEEVIY
+318 LAEIVEEVIY
-327 PNRSIREIEIKDKE
+327 PNRSIRKIEIEDKK
-341 ENINVF
+341 ENISVF
-347 DIFLDDDKPRDDSQ
+347 DIFEEESIEAEAQERD
-361 SNESHTNLKSIWDL
+361 TNLKSLWDIEKDRSEDSL
-375 KNESQYKNYEDNLYN
+375 KNT
-390 AFNED
+390 FNED
-395 AVLYKE
+395 AVLYKDSLKE
-401 DEVEN
+401 DINPE
-406 NEVEKLEEKT
+406 EEKIFT
-416 LNQEIHEEKNFLFD
+416 EEHEDDNFLF
-430 NKKSQIDEKLLN
+430 KSEKNHIDEKLLN
-442 TNIAGILFKTYILLE
+442 TRIAGVLFKTYILLE
-457 NQRDGIIFVVDQHAA
+457 NQREGITFLVDQHAA

-481 LHMYLNSEITSQIL
+481 LLMYLKSEITSQIL
-495 LKPEIIQ
+495 LKPEIIE
-502 LNQIEYD
+502 LNQNEYD
-509 KILNYLDLFTKL
+509 KILNYLDLFTRL
-521 GFKIENF
+521 GFKIEDF

-541 FGLPT
+541 FGMPT

-569 LYEIMKKACKASVK
+569 LYKIMKKACKASVK
-583 SGDDLSEMEIESLIR
+583 AGDDLSDMEIESLIR

-613 PTIVE
+613 PTVVE

>member
-1 MMIRLL
+1 MIRLL

-15 AAGEIIENPASI
+15 AAGEIIENSASI
-27 VKELVENSIDAGADN
+27 VKELVENSIDAGADD
-42 ILIEIRGESTDFIK
+42 ILVEIRGESTDYIK

-61 SGFSEEDL
+61 SGFSEDDL
-69 NIAFLRHSTS
+69 EVAFLRHSTS

-114 REEDLAGN
+114 REDDLAGN
-122 SLVIENGKI
+122 SLLIENGKI
-131 IKKNKIGMPKG
+131 IKKNKVGMPKG
-142 TTFVITD
+142 TTFVISD

-172 DTVQKIALS
+172 DIVQKIALS

-190 KDGKTILNTGS
+190 RDGKIILNTGS

-226 ESENYKIKGFFS
+226 ESENYKIRGFFS
-238 DNKTFRSN
+238 DNKLFRSN
-246 RDSQYIFVNGRFIK
+246 RDSQYIFVNGRFIR
-260 NINISRAVEKK
+260 NINISRAVEKN

-286 YIDIDPK
+286 YLDIDPK

-310 ENILNAIL
+310 ENILSAL
-318 TEIVEEVIY
+318 LAEVVEEVIF
-327 PNRSIREIEIKDKE
+327 PNRSIREIEIEDKK
-341 ENINVF
+341 ENVSVF
-347 DIFLDDDKPRDDSQ
+347 DIFEE
-361 SNESHTNLKSIWDL
+361 ESIEAEEQERNTDLKSLWDIEKETNEDSL
-375 KNESQYKNYEDNLYN
+375 KKT
-390 AFNED
+390 FNED

-401 DEVEN
+401 NLKEDINPE
-406 NEVEKLEEKT
+406 EEKFFT
-416 LNQEIHEEKNFLFD
+416 VEHEEKNFLF
-430 NKKSQIDEKLLN
+430 NSEKSHIDEKLLN
-442 TNIAGILFKTYILLE
+442 TRIAGVLFKTYILLE
-457 NQRDGIIFVVDQHAA
+457 NQREGITFLVDQHAA

-481 LHMYLNSEITSQIL
+481 LHMYLKSEITSQIL
-495 LKPEIIQ
+495 LKPEIIE
-502 LNQIEYD
+502 LNQMEYD

-521 GFKIENF
+521 GFKIEDF
-528 GDNSVVLREVPMI
+528 GDKSVVLREVPMI

-551 RDIIDSLDKE
+551 RDIIDSLDKD

-569 LYEIMKKACKASVK
+569 LYKIMKKACKASVK
-583 SGDDLSEMEIESLIR
+583 AGDDLSDMEIESLIR

-613 PTIVE
+613 PTVVE